1 MMNVTKVRLSEE
13 EEELVRNAEIILTK
27 NAVMKK
33 MQYLLEELQELH
45 HLFLHDKEFIPA
57 EVRHNSPKISRG
69 ENYLGLP
76 YLVLDQPRFFEINNI
91 FAVRTL
97 FWWGRYFILTLH
109 VSGRYKETFESQ
121 LFNAINSAPQH
132 YYFCIHEEQWVH
144 HLEPGN
150 YTEIRSENLAELQ
163 SINASRPFL
172 KIARKIEFGNIN
184 EATTYLQR
192 AYEEML
198 DLLNPTL
205 KPLHS

>member
-1 MMNVTKVRLSEE
+1 MNVTKVRLSEE

-33 MQYLLEELQELH
+33 MQHLLEELQEQH
-45 HLFLHDKEFIPA
+45 HRFLHDKEFIPA
-57 EVRHNSPKISRG
+57 EVRRNSPKISRG

-76 YLVLDQPRFFEINNI
+76 YLVLDQPRHFEISNI

-109 VSGRYKETFESQ
+109 LSGRYKEMFESR
-121 LFNAINSAPQH
+121 LLTAISTAPKN

-150 YTEIRSENLAELQ
+150 YVKLENETLPEIIR
-163 SINASRPFL
+163 INASRPFL

-184 EATTYLQR
+184 ESPVCLQS

-198 DLLNPTL
+198 NL
-205 KPLHS
+205 LHS